1 MPDYGRDLNI
11 GIPTIKNLTRPIEV
25 QNLDGVIASIGEVE
39 SGIDESIKVQEQI
52 RLGAGLAISADLSE
66 EE

>member
-1 MPDYGRDLNI
+1 MPDYGIDLDI
-11 GIPTIKNLTRPIEV
+11 GRPTVKNLTRPIEV
-25 QNLDGVIASIGEVE
+25 QNLEGVIASISEVE
-39 SGIDESIKVQEQI
+39 NRVEESIKVQEQI